1 MRVAFFTNAYKPTV
15 SGVVTSISLFRQG
28 LMDVGHEVHIVA
40 PEQGEYEDEEPY
52 VFRLPAIDL
61 PGEIDLSLAMPLKA
75 LIDTALGGIKPS
87 LIHSHHPILLGDLAA
102 AFAHELQ
109 IPLVFTFHT
118 RYDEYAQQYV
128 PIAPELAGSV
138 MEQIVARYL
147 EKCTHIIAPTA
158 SIRDFILREYAPFAT
173 KGSASPAP
181 VTVVPTPVNLSAY
194 EDLAPLAKK
203 GSEAAPPAR
212 KGSEAAPGQ
221 VRANLGLQGAEVLL
235 YVGRIAGEKG
245 LDFLL
250 RVFARI
256 VAERPHARLLLVG
269 DGPGEGDLRE
279 MARKLGICDRVVFCG
294 AVPHSEVPHY
304 AAAADLFVFSSV
316 TETQGLVLIE
326 AMAAGTPIVAVEAP
340 GSKDVLDEGGGLLVP
355 LREEVFAEAVV
366 DLLRDRRRLEALG
379 RQAARI
385 VQRYTIPAATER
397 LLAVYEAAIAAGP
410 RARE

>member
-1 MRVAFFTNAYKPTV
+1 MRQQTMRQQTMRIVFFTNAYKPTI

-28 LMDVGHEVHIVA
+28 LVEAGHEVHIVA
-40 PEQGEYEDEEPY
+40 PEQGQYEDQEPY

-75 LIDTALGGIKPS
+75 LIDTALRGIKPS
-87 LIHSHHPILLGDLAA
+87 LVHSQHPILMGDLAA
-102 AFAHELQ
+102 AFARELQ
-109 IPLVFTFHT
+109 VPLVFTFHT
-118 RYDEYAQQYV
+118 RYHKYAQQYT
-128 PIAPELAGSV
+128 PIAPEVAGTV

-147 EKCTHIIAPTA
+147 ERCTHIVAPTA
-158 SIRDFILREYAPFAT
+158 SIRDFILREYDP
-173 KGSASPAP
+173 SAP
-181 VTVVPTPVNLSAY
+181 VTIVPTPVKLSAY
-194 EDLAPLAKK
+194 DALDPGRILAEL
-203 GSEAAPPAR
+203 SLR
-212 KGSEAAPGQ
+212 D
-221 VRANLGLQGAEVLL
+221 VEVLL

-250 RVFARI
+250 HVFARI

-269 DGPGEGDLRE
+269 DGPGEGELQKLARE
-279 MARKLGICDRVVFCG
+279 LSIGDQVVFCG

-355 LREEVFAEAVV
+355 LGEEAFADAVI
-366 DLLRDRRRLEALG
+366 DLLRDRGRLKALG
-379 RQAARI
+379 GQAARI
-385 VQRYTIPAATER
+385 ARRYTIPAATDR
-397 LLAVYEAAIAAGP
+397 LSAAYEAAMASGP
-410 RARE
+410 GR

>member
-1 MRVAFFTNAYKPTV
+1 MRVACFTNAYKPTV

-28 LMDVGHEVHIVA
+28 LMDAGHELHIVA

-87 LIHSHHPILLGDLAA
+87 LIHSQHPILLGDLAA
-102 AFAHELQ
+102 TFAHELQ

-128 PIAPELAGSV
+128 PVAPELAGTV
-138 MEQIVARYL
+138 MEQIAARYL

-158 SIRDFILREYAPFAT
+158 SIRDFILREYDP
-173 KGSASPAP
+173 SAP

-194 EDLAPLAKK
+194 EGL
-203 GSEAAPPAR
+203 S
-212 KGSEAAPGQ
+212 PGRVQ
-221 VRANLGLQGAEVLL
+221 ANLGLQGAEVLL

-256 VAERPHARLLLVG
+256 LAERPHARLLLVG

-279 MARKLGICDRVVFCG
+279 MARKLSIADRVGFCG

-366 DLLRDRRRLEALG
+366 DLLRDKRRLDALG

-397 LLAVYEAAIAAGP
+397 LVAVYEAAIETEP
-410 RARE
+410 YR

>member
-1 MRVAFFTNAYKPTV
+1 MRIVFFTNAYKPTI

-28 LMDVGHEVHIVA
+28 LMDAGHEVHIVA
-40 PEQGEYEDEEPY
+40 PKQGEYEEEEPY

-75 LIDTALGGIKPS
+75 LIDTVLRGIKPA
-87 LIHSHHPILLGDLAA
+87 LIHSQHPILLGDLAA

-118 RYDEYAQQYV
+118 RYEEYAQQYV
-128 PIAPELAGSV
+128 PIAPELAGMV

-147 EKCTHIIAPTA
+147 EKCTRIIAPTA
-158 SIRDFILREYAPFAT
+158 SIRDFILREYDP
-173 KGSASPAP
+173 SAP
-181 VTVVPTPVNLSAY
+181 VTIVPTPVKLSAY
-194 EDLAPLAKK
+194 DGLDTGRVQAD
-203 GSEAAPPAR
+203 
-212 KGSEAAPGQ
+212 
-221 VRANLGLQGAEVLL
+221 LGLQGAEVLL
-235 YVGRIAGEKG
+235 FVGRIAGEKG

-269 DGPGEGDLRE
+269 DGPGESDLRK
-279 MARKLGICDRVVFCG
+279 MARKLGIDDQVIFCG
-294 AVPHSEVPHY
+294 AVPHNEVPHY

-326 AMAAGTPIVAVEAP
+326 AMAAGTPVVAVEAP

-355 LREEVFAEAVV
+355 LREDAFAEVVV

-379 RQAARI
+379 RQATR
-385 VQRYTIPAATER
+385 VVRRYTIPTATER
-397 LLAVYEAAIAAGP
+397 LLAVYEAAMAAGP
-410 RARE
+410 RR